1 MENREGDKGMA
12 KIIFKDG
19 TEKSCE
25 IIKEYE
31 TSAIIRTFDVEYY
44 RTTVG
49 KFEKLGA
56 SVDSRLTTTLLWDR
70 VFDVAGIEK

>member
-1 MENREGDKGMA
+1 MA
-12 KIIFKDG
+12 KIVYKDG
-19 TEKSCE
+19 TVKSCE

-31 TSAIIRTFDVEYY
+31 NSAIIRTFDGEYY

-49 KFEKLGA
+49 RIEKLGT